1 MSDDDGRLGGLIG
14 AGQRTSERTGGD
26 TDRVEARRHARDLAL
41 RRALSVAW
49 LLLALPLLAGPWAL
63 CVLVPLAVAKLRRWF
78 EPGRPPPHPLDLI
91 SIGVV
96 VAFALA
102 LAAAFWPALVAS
114 WWPFHWQTD
123 PASWWWLR
131 MPTAWLLVRLVV
143 IVAPLAGWRETW
155 YLDQRQRQEIVAPT
169 LSGVAYSS
177 PDPHRVDVPGVWN
190 PYRDPD
196 DEPGPEPTTGDL
208 VIRFVPETEA
218 PGAQII
224 SRDAVTG
231 EPTAARGGNGN
242 GHRSAEMVVPLSL
255 IARRGE
261 HRDDTIRHAEAL
273 AVGMLADGKASRSAL
288 TGYGLTGTAA
298 REMQAWLV
306 DRGYAHDTGDGAGYI
321 VTATGRRWLTIARR
335 HLRLVDVAG

>member
-1 MSDDDGRLGGLIG
+1 MSDEDGRLSGLIG

-63 CVLVPLAVAKLRRWF
+63 CVLVPLSVAKLRRWF
-78 EPGRPPPHPLDLI
+78 DPSRPSAHPLDLI

-123 PASWWWLR
+123 PVSWWWLR

-177 PDPHRVDVPGVWN
+177 PNPHSVDVPGVWN
-190 PYRDPD
+190 PHRDPD
-196 DEPGPEPTTGDL
+196 DEPEPDARPAR
-208 VIRFVPETEA
+208 IVPLYTNGKARPVEMIEA
-218 PGAQII
+218 PSGKRVAKNRLLAMLEEQGGQVPAGFAWREWKA
-224 SRDAVTG
+224 SGWTRDEWTAALEILVMMQAVTAPASG
-231 EPTAARGGNGN
+231 QTTR
-242 GHRSAEMVVPLSL
+242 
-255 IARRGE
+255 
-261 HRDDTIRHAEAL
+261 
-273 AVGMLADGKASRSAL
+273 MLADLDDAL
-288 TGYGLTGTAA
+288 EAVEAL
-298 REMQAWLV
+298 
-306 DRGYAHDTGDGAGYI
+306 
-321 VTATGRRWLTIARR
+321 
-335 HLRLVDVAG
+335 